1 MKGGKIK
8 SLEVIYLHALPV
20 KEVEII
26 QHFLGKPE
34 RDAKTGLKEE
44 CLQLMPVQKMTKAGQ
59 RMRFKAYVA
68 VGDSKGHL
76 GLGTKCSREVANS
89 ITGATNDAIMNIIP
103 IRMGFWGN
111 KLGLPHTVPC
121 KLTGRAGSSM
131 IRLIPAPRGTG
142 IVAAGTAKKL
152 LQMAGVADCYT
163 CVSGD
168 TRTRGNFAKATFA
181 AIIKTYTYLTP
192 DLWADNVYVKTP
204 FQEFTD
210 FLARD

>member
-1 MKGGKIK
+1 MGCVYSSALFLPFLAC
-8 SLEVIYLHALPV
+8 SLFT
-20 KEVEII
+20 II
-26 QHFLGKPE
+26 
-34 RDAKTGLKEE
+34 
-44 CLQLMPVQKMTKAGQ
+44 CSLQ
-59 RMRFKAYVA
+59 AYVA